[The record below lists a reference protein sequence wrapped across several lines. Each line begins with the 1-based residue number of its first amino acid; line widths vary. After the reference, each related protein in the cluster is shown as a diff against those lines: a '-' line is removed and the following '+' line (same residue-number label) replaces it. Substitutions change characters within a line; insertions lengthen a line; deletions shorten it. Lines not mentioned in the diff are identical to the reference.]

1 MLSCQLV
8 LAREEVQDLHKN
20 PERFLHEQ
28 LNLVGFSGALANP
41 LIAPEDALAKIND
54 KIIQK
59 FYHVRS
65 SLFIFIFVSFDSYI
79 PHKHG
84 RTANKYIVLI
94 DLT

>member
-1 MLSCQLV
+1 MLFCQLV
-8 LAREEVQDLHKN
+8 LAREEVQELQKN

-41 LIAPEDALAKIND
+41 LIAPEDALARIND

-65 SLFIFIFVSFDSYI
+65 LFSPLYSFDFCI
-79 PHKHG
+79 PHKN
-84 RTANKYIVLI
+84 RLPANKYIV
-94 DLT
+94 